1 MPGSWYDTG
10 FDGMDEEQRR
20 LDDMQGPGRL
30 WIPAT
35 QSKDTVW
42 VDDAPVCI
50 HEHNPKMNGN
60 YRNWI
65 TCLQGV
71 HDEVVCCAKLGPSSR
86 YYVGYL
92 TSVDCSEWQDQRGNK
107 HQYEM
112 RLVPLKL
119 RSLKKFRRKVE
130 DRGKMIGTMWRLT
143 REDDKSP
150 TCGDDWEFLR
160 DVDMAK
166 MFEFANYRGKR
177 LEEMWAE
184 AERDAEAMARV
195 TRTFQIKPGEDGKL
209 PREVPPFNY
218 FEILKPKPPKELRML
233 LGAVEADDSKGVPAA
248 AGAGAGAAKAD
259 PIPF

>member
-20 LDDMQGPGRL
+20 IDDMQGPGRL

-42 VDDAPVCI
+42 VDDQPVCI

-60 YRNWI
+60 YRNWL

-71 HDEVVCCAKLGPSSR
+71 YDEVVCCVKLGVNSR

-92 TSVDCSEWQDQRGNK
+92 TSVDCTEWQDQRGNK
-107 HQYEM
+107 HQYEL
-112 RLVPLKL
+112 RLTPLKL

-130 DRGKMIGTMWRLT
+130 DRGKMLGTMWRLT

-160 DVDMAK
+160 DVDMGK

-177 LEEMWAE
+177 LTEMWEE

-195 TRTFQIKPGEDGKL
+195 MRTFQIKPGEDGKL

-218 FEILKPKPPKELRML
+218 FEILKPRPPKELRTI
-233 LGAVEADDSKGVPAA
+233 LGAVEPDDSKGTSAPSGGGGSV
-248 AGAGAGAAKAD
+248 KED
-259 PIPF
+259 QIPF